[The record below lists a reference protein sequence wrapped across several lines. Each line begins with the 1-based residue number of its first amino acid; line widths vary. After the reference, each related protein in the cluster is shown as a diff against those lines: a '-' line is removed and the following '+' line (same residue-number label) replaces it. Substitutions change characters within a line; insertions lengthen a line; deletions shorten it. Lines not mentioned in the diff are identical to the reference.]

1 MFIIK
6 KYFKVLINE
15 NIKNFKIL
23 ATGIILSQFIG
34 FISIFFITRLYS
46 PEFFGNFAIF
56 LGIVTICSSSVSGA
70 YEIAMISSRVRHE
83 VNTLLVLS
91 VFFSFLI
98 STLIFIIFFFYE
110 IQIKNLLNAN
120 ELNFWWFFIPLI
132 ILLQSVISI
141 IKSYAN
147 RYKVYYVITKILVT
161 KSILSGGIAIFFGLA
176 NLLSYGL
183 FMSELLS
190 TFIVVILFFLFD
202 KKNLKKITWN
212 LNDKAFFIL
221 KKYKQF
227 PIFNA
232 SGRFIDNLILIVPIF
247 FLNNYFNSEIVGY
260 FTLCMK
266 VIFIPFTF
274 ISSSF
279 STLYLRKVVE
289 LANNKKKSISYFFK
303 ISFFL
308 LAIIFLPSIALFLFG
323 PQIFI
328 LVFGNEWML
337 AGKFIQILIPSLAL
351 QFIVS
356 TLSPAVSA
364 TLNSKLYA
372 LQAIVSLI
380 FIFAFFI
387 FFSTQLEI
395 TALLFYFNILNLFL
409 YSFYYFLI
417 YFCILHPKNK

>member
-15 NIKNFKIL
+15 NIKHFKSL

-70 YEIAMISSRVRHE
+70 YEIAMITSRVRHE

-91 VFFSFLI
+91 VVLSFLI

-120 ELNFWWFFIPLI
+120 ELNFWWFFIPFL

-147 RYKVYYVITKILVT
+147 RYKVYSVITKILVT

-279 STLYLRKVVE
+279 STLYLRKVAE

-328 LVFGNEWML
+328 LVFGNEWIL

-364 TLNSKLYA
+364 TSNSKLYA

-380 FIFAFFI
+380 SIFAFFI

-395 TALLFYFNILNLFL
+395 TELLFYFNILNLFL
-409 YSFYYFLI
+409 YSLYYFLI